1 MLGSKTCSKS
11 SKEVKSL
18 ELLLCKEKIKELN
31 NSFFFITFVLGI
43 LVLGYFCK
51 NEFDKCIE
59 ISRNIKELEPRSWIF
74 LMYSFKEKEGF
85 DNLKEKEEFKNKFD
99 EYSKLD
105 WENVSIR
112 YE

>member
-1 MLGSKTCSKS
+1 LILFQQAKKTSD
-11 SKEVKSL
+11 
-18 ELLLCKEKIKELN
+18 N
-31 NSFFFITFVLGI
+31 RYRD

-59 ISRNIKELEPRSWIF
+59 ISKNIKELEPRSWIF
-74 LMYSFKEKEGF
+74 LMYSFKEIEGF

-105 WENVSIR
+105 WENTIKGFHLPDESMNKNLENFSNELVN
-112 YE
+112 